1 MSDDDGIVRAGD
13 LEPPGKAR
21 KGGKLPNMPD
31 RDAPFSEL
39 RHWVSDAIGLP
50 PTVRVESVIRYGRL
64 DDDSLAIS
72 LSNNVV
78 IRCDRQKRLQAPGTF
93 QAFFASE
100 SDGLCQP
107 KYYRRDEVGDVFI
120 ALCRLGTADTAA
132 SEMEAWSERVDMFVG
147 MCDKFIGSLRPPDRY
162 TTISKLRARPTYD
175 PKYSGIDP
183 HPPVLVVDEGWG
195 EGGKRFIRHTE
206 LVGYLRVVHGQ
217 TVDERV
223 MPGRMRELGGERHNL
238 QAWAP
243 DRSQKIHLVFY
254 ELPPEA

>member
-1 MSDDDGIVRAGD
+1 MMADDDTFGPADI
-13 LEPPGKAR
+13 EPPDKAR
-21 KGGKLPNMPD
+21 KGGKLPPLPD
-31 RDAPFSEL
+31 RDAPFSAV

-50 PTVRVESVIRYGRL
+50 PTVRVETVVRYGRL

-72 LSNNVV
+72 LSNDVV

-132 SEMEAWSERVDMFVG
+132 SELEAFSERLDMFVG
-147 MCDKFIGSLRPPDRY
+147 MCDKFPASLRPPERY
-162 TTISKLRARPTYD
+162 STISKLRARPTYD
-175 PKYSGIDP
+175 PKYNGIDP

-195 EGGKRFIRHTE
+195 KRFIRHTE
-206 LVGYLRVVHGQ
+206 LVGYLRVIHGQ

-223 MPGRMRELGGERHNL
+223 MPGRMREVGGDRHNL

-254 ELPPEA
+254 ELPPEG